1 MQESTIFP
9 TRSNVSNLSEICSYL
24 KKSWLI
30 LLKELTLMKKKND
43 ALSKQVQELETT
55 MFYIFDR
62 TITKEDMKEIMGEK
76 LLASSNIFQSQHP
89 KITKEE
95 LRKLISEGFTN
106 ILKERAK
113 AVPKETVKKDTFN
126 DIATMSQIYSYNTE
140 KAIKS
145 IKLCKRV
152 QNQHPSAVTCLLELL
167 DGRIVMACYGG
178 AISLNHLNYETKE
191 WKVLTQKNKLH
202 DGNIHSL
209 CELSNKRIIS
219 SSEDK
224 TIKIWNI
231 SSNDEIK
238 LIKKITQHK
247 GEVSKVISLTNNR
260 FASCSDDC
268 TVKSRSSE
276 NFDLINDFEKLT
288 YPNSLL

>member
-9 TRSNVSNLSEICSYL
+9 PRSNVSNLSEICSYL

-76 LLASSNIFQSQHP
+76 LLASSNIFQAQHP

-113 AVPKETVKKDTFN
+113 AVPKETVKKDTFK
-126 DIATMSQIYSYNTE
+126 DTGAMSQIFSYNTD

-152 QNQHPSAVTCLLELL
+152 QNQHPSTVTSLLELL
-167 DGRIVMACYGG
+167 DGRIVMACYEG
-178 AISLNHLNYETKE
+178 AISVNQLNYETKE
-191 WKVLTQKNKLH
+191 WKVLAQKNKSH
-202 DGNIHSL
+202 DG
-209 CELSNKRIIS
+209 RI
-219 SSEDK
+219 
-224 TIKIWNI
+224 
-231 SSNDEIK
+231 
-238 LIKKITQHK
+238 
-247 GEVSKVISLTNNR
+247 
-260 FASCSDDC
+260 
-268 TVKSRSSE
+268 
-276 NFDLINDFEKLT
+276 
-288 YPNSLL
+288 NSL